1 MEQND
6 IDEGLYSRQLYV
18 LGHDAMRR
26 MGEASVLICGMRGL
40 GVEVAKNVILA
51 GVGSVT
57 IQDEGTTEWG
67 DLSSQF
73 YLKESDVGKN
83 RAICSEKHLAHLNSH
98 VRLSIHTETPNKDFL
113 TKFQVVVLTDS
124 SLDEQ
129 LSVAA
134 FCHSNNIKFILA
146 DTKGLCGQLF
156 CDFGENFLVK
166 DTDGDPPNV
175 SMIAHV
181 SKGNP
186 GIVTCTDDQ
195 VAFSD
200 DKRVVFSGVQ
210 GMTELNSY
218 GPIEIKVIDNYSFS
232 ICDTSNFCEFE
243 KGGVATEVKET
254 KTLSFDYVYN
264 YSSYG
269 SSKMHKII
277 KMQMLTSN
285 IRMGE
290 SSDLCDFNCGM
301 IIPLDVA
308 LEKVMQD
315 PELLVY
321 TDYGKAQK
329 HQSLHLGFRAL
340 QEFQQKYN
348 RLPKPRNQEDAK
360 LLLAM
365 AKQFSTAAQ
374 FDNLDEDIVRKLSLT
389 ARGNLAPINAFIGGL
404 AAQEVMKACSGKFT
418 PLKQWLY
425 FDALECLP
433 EQEDCDRGLTEEA
446 CAPRN
451 SRYDGQIAVFGSEFQ
466 EKLKKQRYFMV
477 GAGAIGCELLKNFAL
492 IGLGAGEDG
501 HITVTDMDSIE
512 RSNLNRQFLF
522 RSEDIGR
529 QKSEVAAEAVRKI
542 NPSMNITSH
551 QNRVC
556 QESESIYTHQFYSS
570 LDGVAAALDNVE
582 ARVYLDERCVQ
593 YQKPMLEG
601 GTLGG
606 KGSTLVVV
614 PHLTESYGPAPS
626 SGQKAIPL
634 CTLKH
639 FPHRIEH
646 TLQWAREQFEGL
658 FNQSPENVNQYLSDA
673 DFWAR
678 TVGRGE
684 AEAVEVVEAVYKSL
698 KDRPRGWQDCVAWA
712 RLQWESFYNNDI
724 AQLLYCFPSDHVTSS
739 TLPFWMGAKRCPH
752 PLTFDPANTTHMDFI
767 VASANL
773 YGQIYGIQGSTDRAD
788 MMKILKGVHVP
799 PFQPKSSVT
808 IAVVDEELKESRE
821 GRDDEDQ
828 AKLDELKQKLS
839 SVQIAGQQCRMFPLE
854 FEKDDDSNFH
864 MDFIVAASNLR
875 AENYD
880 IPAADRHKSKLI
892 AGRIIPAIATTTAA
906 TSGLMCLELY
916 KLVQG
921 HQQISS
927 FRNSFLNLA
936 TSYYFLSQPSKD
948 PRFTVAGKEYS
959 LWDQILVQGRKE
971 GQEEMTVEELVKY
984 VKENYHLTIT
994 ALFYGTAVLYS
1005 NQADRRK
1012 QRVSEVVQMVT
1023 KTEIPAHIQM
1033 LEIMPSFEE
1042 DEDCEKV
1049 PPVRYLF
1056 R

>member
-1 MEQND
+1 MEQTD

-73 YLKESDVGKN
+73 YLKESDLGKN
-83 RAICSEKHLAHLNSH
+83 RAICSEKHLAQLNSH

-113 TKFQVVVLTDS
+113 HKFQVVVLTDS
-124 SLDEQ
+124 SLEEQ

-166 DTDGDPPNV
+166 DADGDPPNV

-195 VAFSD
+195 AAFSD
-200 DKRVVFSGVQ
+200 GMHVVFSGVQ

-218 GPIEIKVIDNYSFS
+218 GPTEIKMIGHYSFS
-232 ICDTSNFCEFE
+232 ICDTSNFSEFE

-254 KTLSFDYVYN
+254 KTLSF
-264 YSSYG
+264 
-269 SSKMHKII
+269 
-277 KMQMLTSN
+277 L
-285 IRMGE
+285 
-290 SSDLCDFNCGM
+290 
-301 IIPLDVA
+301 PLDVA
-308 LEKVMQD
+308 LKKVMQGPD
-315 PELLVY
+315 LLVF
-321 TDYGKAQK
+321 TDYGKVQK
-329 HQSLHLGFRAL
+329 HQSLHLAFQAL

-348 RLPKPRNQEDAK
+348 RLPKPRNQEDAN
-360 LLLAM
+360 LLLTM
-365 AKQFSTAAQ
+365 TKQLSEAAQ
-374 FDNLDEDIVRKLSLT
+374 FDKLDEDVVRKLSFT

-446 CAPRN
+446 CAPRD

-466 EKLKKQRYFMV
+466 EKLKKQRYFLV

-492 IGLGAGEDG
+492 IGLGAGEGG

-542 NPSMNITSH
+542 NPSINITSH

-582 ARVYLDERCVQ
+582 ARVYLDERCVR
-593 YQKPMLEG
+593 YQKAMLEG

-626 SGQKAIPL
+626 SGQKAFPL

-658 FNQSPENVNQYLSDA
+658 FNQSPENVNQYLCDA

-684 AEAVEVVEAVYKSL
+684 AEAVEVVEAVYRSL
-698 KDRPRGWQDCVAWA
+698 KDRPRGWQGCVAWA
-712 RLQWESFYNNDI
+712 RLQFESFYKNDI
-724 AQLLYCFPSDHVTSS
+724 AQLLCCFPHDHVTSS
-739 TLPFWMGAKRCPH
+739 DLPFWMGDKRCPH

-773 YGQIYGIQGSTDRAD
+773 YGQIYGIEGSTDRAD
-788 MMKILKGVHVP
+788 MIKVLEGVHVP

-821 GRDDEDQ
+821 GRNDEDQ

-839 SVQIAGQQCRMFPLE
+839 SLQIAGQKCRMFPLE

-936 TSYYFLSQPSKD
+936 TSYYFLSQPLKD
-948 PRFTVAGKEYS
+948 PGFTVAGKEYS

-971 GQEEMTVEELVKY
+971 GQEEMTVEELLKY
-984 VKENYHLTIT
+984 VKENYHLEIT
-994 ALFYGTAVLYS
+994 ALFYGPAMLYPKDD
-1005 NQADRRK
+1005 DRLK
-1012 QRVSEVVQMVT
+1012 QSRVSEVVQMVT
-1023 KTEIPAHIQM
+1023 KTEIPAHLQM
-1033 LEIMPSFEE
+1033 LEIIPSFKE

>member
-1 MEQND
+1 MEHKSD

-18 LGHDAMRR
+18 LGHDAMRS
-26 MGEASVLICGMRGL
+26 MGEANVLICGMRGL

-57 IQDEGTTEWG
+57 IQDKGTTEWT

-73 YLKESDVGKN
+73 YLKESDLGKN
-83 RAICSEKHLAHLNSH
+83 RAICSEKHLARLNSY
-98 VRLSIHTETPNKDFL
+98 VRLSTHTENLNKDL
-113 TKFQVVVLTDS
+113 LLKFQVVVLTDS
-124 SLDEQ
+124 LLEEQ

-166 DTDGDPPNV
+166 DIDGEPPKV

-195 VAFSD
+195 DPFSNGMH
-200 DKRVVFSGVQ
+200 VVISGVE

-218 GPIEIKVIDNYSFS
+218 GPIEIEVIEDSDSFS
-232 ICDTSNFCEFE
+232 ICDTSSFSEYE

-254 KTLSFDYVYN
+254 KTLSF
-264 YSSYG
+264 
-269 SSKMHKII
+269 
-277 KMQMLTSN
+277 
-285 IRMGE
+285 
-290 SSDLCDFNCGM
+290 
-301 IIPLDVA
+301 IPLNVA
-308 LEKVMQD
+308 LEQVMQD
-315 PELLVY
+315 PELLSSA
-321 TDYGKAQK
+321 YGKEQRNL
-329 HQSLHLGFRAL
+329 SLHLGFQAL

-348 RLPKPRNQEDAK
+348 RLPKPGNQEDAE
-360 LLLAM
+360 LLLDLARKLS
-365 AKQFSTAAQ
+365 AAAQ
-374 FDNLDEDIVRKLSLT
+374 FDGFDNKVVRKLSLC

-433 EQEDCDRGLTEEA
+433 EQEDSDKGLTEED

-451 SRYDGQIAVFGSEFQ
+451 SRYDGQIAVFGFDLQ
-466 EKLKKQRYFMV
+466 EKLKNQRYFLV

-492 IGLGAGEDG
+492 IGLGAGEGG

-522 RSEDIGR
+522 RSEDIGK

-556 QESESIYTHQFYSS
+556 EESEGIYTYQFYGS
-570 LDGVAAALDNVE
+570 LNGVAAALDNVE
-582 ARVYLDERCVQ
+582 ARMYLDKCCVQ
-593 YQKPMLEG
+593 HKKPMLEG
-601 GTLGG
+601 GTLGA
-606 KGSTLVVV
+606 KGHTLVVV
-614 PHLTESYGPAPS
+614 PHLTESYGTEPS
-626 SGQKAIPL
+626 SEQKAIPL

-646 TLQWAREQFEGL
+646 TLQWAREQFEEL
-658 FNQSPENVNQYLSDA
+658 FKRTPENVNQYLRDA
-673 DFWAR
+673 KFGAC
-678 TVGRGE
+678 TAGREE
-684 AEAVEVVEAVYKSL
+684 AEDIEVVEAVYQSV
-698 KDRPRGWQDCVAWA
+698 KDRPHEWQDCVAWA
-712 RLQWESFYNNDI
+712 RLQWENFFNNDI
-724 AQLLYCFPSDHVTSS
+724 EQLLHCFPPDHVTSS
-739 TLPFWMGAKRCPH
+739 GQSFWMGAKRCPH
-752 PLTFDPANTTHMDFI
+752 PLCFDPANTTHMDFI

-773 YGQIYGIQGSTDRAD
+773 YGQIYEIKGSTDRID
-788 MMKILKGVHVP
+788 MIKILEAVSVP
-799 PFQPKSSVT
+799 AFRPKSSVT
-808 IAVVDEELKESRE
+808 IAVMDEELKKNTEER
-821 GRDDEDQ
+821 RDEDK
-828 AKLDELKQKLS
+828 AKLHELKQKLS
-839 SVQIAGQQCRMFPLE
+839 SIQAGSQDCWMVPLK
-854 FEKDDDSNFH
+854 FEKDDDTNFH

-906 TSGLMCLELY
+906 TSGLMCLEVY

-921 HQQISS
+921 YKQISLY
-927 FRNSFLNLA
+927 RNSFLNLA
-936 TSYYFLSQPSKD
+936 ASYYLTLQPGRD
-948 PRFTVAGKEYS
+948 QRFTVTGKEYS
-959 LWDQILVQGRKE
+959 IWDEFLVQGKKDR
-971 GQEEMTVEELVKY
+971 QEEMTVEELLKHVKD
-984 VKENYHLTIT
+984 NYNLTIT
-994 ALFYGTAVLYS
+994 GLFYGSAVLYY
-1005 NQADRRK
+1005 NHADRLK

-1023 KTEIPAHIQM
+1023 KTEIPAHKQM
-1033 LEIMPSFEE
+1033 LEIIPSFAE
-1042 DEDCEKV
+1042 DEDCERV
-1049 PPVRYLF
+1049 PPLRYLF

>member
-1 MEQND
+1 MEQAD

-26 MGEASVLICGMRGL
+26 MGEANVLICGMRGL

-57 IQDEGTTEWG
+57 IHDEGTTEWG

-73 YLKESDVGKN
+73 YLKESDLGKN
-83 RAICSEKHLAHLNSH
+83 RAVCSEKHLARLNSN
-98 VRLSIHTETPNKDFL
+98 VRLSTHTETLNKDFL
-113 TKFQVVVLTDS
+113 HKFQVVVLTDS
-124 SLDEQ
+124 SLEEQ

-156 CDFGENFLVK
+156 CDFGEKFLVK
-166 DTDGDPPNV
+166 DTDGEPRSV
-175 SMIAHV
+175 SMIAHI

-195 VAFSD
+195 GTFTD
-200 DKRVVFSGVQ
+200 GMRVVFSGVQ
-210 GMTELNSY
+210 GMTELNSS
-218 GPIEIKVIDNYSFS
+218 GPIEIKVIDSYSFS
-232 ICDTSNFCEFE
+232 ICDTSNFSEYE

-254 KTLSFDYVYN
+254 KTLSF
-264 YSSYG
+264 
-269 SSKMHKII
+269 
-277 KMQMLTSN
+277 
-285 IRMGE
+285 
-290 SSDLCDFNCGM
+290 
-301 IIPLDVA
+301 IPLDAAV
-308 LEKVMQD
+308 EEVMQD
-315 PELLVY
+315 PELLVL
-321 TDYGKAQK
+321 TDYGKVQRN
-329 HQSLHLGFRAL
+329 QSLHLGFRAL
-340 QEFQQKYN
+340 QEFQQKYS
-348 RLPKPRNQEDAK
+348 RLPKPRNQGDAE

-365 AKQFSTAAQ
+365 ARQLSAAAQ
-374 FDNLDEDIVRKLSLT
+374 FDEFDEEVVRKLSLC

-433 EQEDCDRGLTEEA
+433 EQEDSDKGLTEEA

-451 SRYDGQIAVFGSEFQ
+451 SRYDGQIAVFGSDFQ
-466 EKLKKQRYFMV
+466 AKLKKQRYFLV

-492 IGLGAGEDG
+492 IGLGAGEGG

-522 RSEDIGR
+522 RSEDIGK

-556 QESESIYTHQFYSS
+556 QESEGIYTHQFYSS

-606 KGSTLVVV
+606 KGHTLVVV

-626 SGQKAIPL
+626 SGQNAIPL

-658 FNQSPENVNQYLSDA
+658 FKHTPENVNQYLSDA
-673 DFWAR
+673 EFWAR
-678 TVGRGE
+678 TVDRGE
-684 AEAVEVVEAVYKSL
+684 AEAVEVVEAVYRSL
-698 KDRPRGWQDCVAWA
+698 KDRPNDWQDCVTWA
-712 RLQWESFYNNDI
+712 RLQWENFYNNDI
-724 AQLLYCFPSDHVTSS
+724 AQLLHCFPPDHVTSS
-739 TLPFWMGAKRCPH
+739 DLPFWMGAKRCPH
-752 PLTFDPANTTHMDFI
+752 PLTFDTANTTHMDFI

-773 YGQIYGIQGSTDRAD
+773 YGQIYGIKGSTDHED
-788 MMKILKGVHVP
+788 MMKILEGVHVP
-799 PFQPKSSVT
+799 AFHPKSSVT
-808 IAVVDEELKESRE
+808 IAVMDEDLKESMEERK
-821 GRDDEDQ
+821 DEDK

-839 SVQIAGQQCRMFPLE
+839 SLQPASQKCQMFPLE

-927 FRNSFLNLA
+927 FRSSFINLA
-936 TSYYFLSQPSKD
+936 ASYYIMLQPCKD

-959 LWDQILVQGRKE
+959 LWDELLVRGRKE
-971 GQEEMTVEELVKY
+971 GQEEMTVEELLKH
-984 VKENYHLTIT
+984 VKENYNLTIT
-994 ALFYGTAVLYS
+994 ALFYGSAVLYADYS
-1005 NQADRRK
+1005 NHADRLK

-1023 KTEIPAHIQM
+1023 KTEIPAHKQM
-1033 LEIMPSFEE
+1033 LEIIPSFAE